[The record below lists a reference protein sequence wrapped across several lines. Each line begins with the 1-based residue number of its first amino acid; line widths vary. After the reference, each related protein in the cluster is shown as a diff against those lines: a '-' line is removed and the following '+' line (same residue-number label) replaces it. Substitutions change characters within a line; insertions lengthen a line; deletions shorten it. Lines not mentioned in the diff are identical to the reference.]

1 MIIPHRG
8 GRAGGSLLPLSE
20 KLAPRKRTGLEFIY
34 GAGESA
40 AEVIV
45 GSGVTTWKPR
55 AAVAQDGD
63 DLWRGGATAQQFFSD
78 PFISDAPVRLWEAF
92 KNPQS
97 VQPSSIAA
105 GRAGGWFAARQTVC
119 IDGIV
124 GHVRR
129 NRARRQRQVGRT
141 SHTAFGLLQQSATPR
156 GQASVGVQHL
166 QPRRIAA
173 SVASLW
179 FFIGEPS
186 QTAQV
191 TPIGAG
197 QVAAIGE
204 SQILADEAG
213 DGRLDGSGADS
224 HPGLQIAGAGLE
236 YHTRFVPGTSTYVEG
251 AAEKNPMIRR
261 GYSRDHRPD
270 CEQLVIALIV
280 NNEGFPFSYE
290 TFDGNRTDVSTME
303 TILRMVERKYGKARR
318 IWVFDRGIVSE
329 ENLAAIRKRDGQY
342 LTGTPRSQMKQF
354 EAELLKEDWT
364 QVRPEVEVK
373 KVAIPQGEE
382 TYILCRTSGR
392 KEKEKAIRN
401 RFSNSMETALKGLEK
416 AIATGRLKD
425 RNKMERRLGKIQARH
440 PQVND
445 LYDVALKDTAEGVR
459 LFWQIKEDRKNWRES
474 REGAY
479 LLRTNLQAET
489 AEELWSK
496 YMQLTE
502 AEASFRALKSE
513 LSIRPLFHQ
522 LEPRVKA
529 HVMVAFLGYAL
540 WVTLKHLLKRRPA
553 IVPKPSASGVENAQP
568 MTPMKAIALLSTLQS
583 ADIVLPTTD
592 GREIRLRRITEP
604 TAEQKSLLRQL
615 GISLPEHLQFHRECS
630 ADSAIA

>member
-1 MIIPHRG
+1 MFLRPHSRNKDG
-8 GRAGGSLLPLSE
+8 KDHTYWSLVETVRTPDGPRQKTLCYLGELNNSAQARWLTTVE
-20 KLAPRKRTGLEFIY
+20 VFNEQGEAQQLKLFPSDVAARPDDPQVARVLLNKVRLERTRQFGACFLGLELWKRLELDRFFEP
-34 GAGESA
+34 AVDDEPADVPWSRVA
-40 AEVIV
+40 ALLAINRLCAP
-45 GSGVTTWKPR
+45 GSELAIEQRWYPST
-55 AAVAQDGD
+55 ALD
-63 DLWRGGATAQQFFSD
+63 DL
-78 PFISDAPVRLWEAF
+78 
-92 KNPQS
+92 
-97 VQPSSIAA
+97 
-105 GRAGGWFAARQTVC
+105 
-119 IDGIV
+119 
-124 GHVRR
+124 
-129 NRARRQRQVGRT
+129 
-141 SHTAFGLLQQSATPR
+141 
-156 GQASVGVQHL
+156 
-166 QPRRIAA
+166 
-173 SVASLW
+173 
-179 FFIGEPS
+179 
-186 QTAQV
+186 
-191 TPIGAG
+191 
-197 QVAAIGE
+197 
-204 SQILADEAG
+204 
-213 DGRLDGSGADS
+213 
-224 HPGLQIAGAGLE
+224 LQIEEGKINDTRLYRCLDRILPYKTKLERHLKDRYGELFGAEFDVLL
-236 YHTRFVPGTSTYVEG
+236 YDLTSTYVEG
-251 AAEKNPMIRR
+251 GAEKNPMVRR

-290 TFDGNRTDVSTME
+290 TFNGNRTDVSTME

-364 QVRPEVEVK
+364 RVRTEVEIK
-373 KVAIPQGEE
+373 KVSIPQGEE

-416 AIATGRLKD
+416 AIVAGRLKD

-445 LYDVALKDTAEGVR
+445 LYDLALRDTADGVR
-459 LFWQIKEDRKNWRES
+459 LFWEIKEDRKSWRES

-479 LLRTNLQAET
+479 LLRTNLKAET
-489 AEELWSK
+489 AEELWTK
-496 YMQLTE
+496 YIQLTE

-553 IVPKPSASGVENAQP
+553 IEAKLSGSGGDTIPP

-604 TAEQKSLLRQL
+604 TAEQKLLLRQL
-615 GISLPEHLQFHRECS
+615 GISLPERLQFHRECS

>member
-1 MIIPHRG
+1 MFLRSHGRNKDGKDHTYWSLVETVRTPDGPRQKTLCYLGELNSSARTRWLRTVEVFNEQGEAQQLKLFPSHVAPPPDDPQVARVLLNKVRLERTRQFGSCFLGLDLWKRLELDRFFQQSVDHEAADVPWSRVAALLAINRLCAPGSELAIEQRWYPSTALDDLLEIEEGKINDTRLYRCLDRILPHKT
-8 GRAGGSLLPLSE
+8 
-20 KLAPRKRTGLEFIY
+20 KLERHLKERY
-34 GAGESA
+34 GALFG
-40 AEVIV
+40 AEFDVLLY
-45 GSGVTTWKPR
+45 
-55 AAVAQDGD
+55 
-63 DLWRGGATAQQFFSD
+63 DL
-78 PFISDAPVRLWEAF
+78 
-92 KNPQS
+92 
-97 VQPSSIAA
+97 
-105 GRAGGWFAARQTVC
+105 
-119 IDGIV
+119 
-124 GHVRR
+124 
-129 NRARRQRQVGRT
+129 
-141 SHTAFGLLQQSATPR
+141 
-156 GQASVGVQHL
+156 
-166 QPRRIAA
+166 
-173 SVASLW
+173 
-179 FFIGEPS
+179 
-186 QTAQV
+186 
-191 TPIGAG
+191 
-197 QVAAIGE
+197 
-204 SQILADEAG
+204 
-213 DGRLDGSGADS
+213 
-224 HPGLQIAGAGLE
+224 
-236 YHTRFVPGTSTYVEG
+236 TSTYVEG
-251 AAEKNPMIRR
+251 AAEKNPMVRR

-290 TFDGNRTDVSTME
+290 TFDGNRADVSTME

-318 IWVFDRGIVSE
+318 VWAFDRGIVSE

-364 QVRPEVEVK
+364 RVRPEVEVK

-392 KEKEKAIRN
+392 QEKEKAIRN

-416 AIATGRLKD
+416 AILTGRLKD

-445 LYDVALKDTAEGVR
+445 LYDLALRDTPEGVR
-459 LFWQIKEDRKNWRES
+459 LFWQIKEDRKSWRES

-479 LLRTNLQAET
+479 LLRTNLKAET
-489 AEELWSK
+489 AEALWSK

-540 WVTLKHLLKRRPA
+540 WVTLKQLLKRRPA
-553 IVPKPSASGVENAQP
+553 VVPKPSASGVDNAQP
-568 MTPMKAIALLSTLQS
+568 MSPMRAIALLSTLQS

-604 TAEQKSLLRQL
+604 TAEQKSLLHQL
-615 GISLPEHLQFHRECS
+615 GLSLPEHLQFNRECS

>member
-1 MIIPHRG
+1 MFLRPNHRG
-8 GRAGGSLLPLSE
+8 KDGKEHTYWSLVETVRTADGPRQKTLCYLGELNSSAE
-20 KLAPRKRTGLEFIY
+20 ARWLTTVEVFNQQGEAQQLKLFPSHVTPPADDPQVARVLLNKVRLERTRQFGACFLGLELWKRLELDGFFEQAVDGEPADVPWSRVAALLAINRLCAPGSELAIEQRWY
-34 GAGESA
+34 PATALDDLLQIEEDKINDTRLYRCLDRILPHKTKLERHLKDRYGELFGAGFD
-40 AEVIV
+40 VLLY
-45 GSGVTTWKPR
+45 
-55 AAVAQDGD
+55 
-63 DLWRGGATAQQFFSD
+63 DL
-78 PFISDAPVRLWEAF
+78 
-92 KNPQS
+92 
-97 VQPSSIAA
+97 
-105 GRAGGWFAARQTVC
+105 
-119 IDGIV
+119 
-124 GHVRR
+124 
-129 NRARRQRQVGRT
+129 
-141 SHTAFGLLQQSATPR
+141 
-156 GQASVGVQHL
+156 
-166 QPRRIAA
+166 
-173 SVASLW
+173 
-179 FFIGEPS
+179 
-186 QTAQV
+186 
-191 TPIGAG
+191 
-197 QVAAIGE
+197 
-204 SQILADEAG
+204 
-213 DGRLDGSGADS
+213 
-224 HPGLQIAGAGLE
+224 
-236 YHTRFVPGTSTYVEG
+236 TSTYVEG
-251 AAEKNPMIRR
+251 AAVMNPMIRR

-280 NNEGFPFSYE
+280 NQDGFPFSYE
-290 TFDGNRTDVSTME
+290 TFNGNRSDVSTME

-416 AIATGRLKD
+416 TIAAGRLKD

-445 LYDVALKDTAEGVR
+445 LYDLALRDTAEGVR

-479 LLRTNLQAET
+479 LLRTNLKTDT

-513 LSIRPLFHQ
+513 LAIRPLFHQ

-540 WVTLKHLLKRRPA
+540 WVTLKHLLKRRPTPVA
-553 IVPKPSASGVENAQP
+553 KPSASGVDDVQA
-568 MTPMKAIALLSTLQS
+568 MTPMRAIALLSTLQS

-604 TAEQKSLLRQL
+604 TAEQKSLLHQL

-630 ADSAIA
+630 VDSALA